1 MPHASTPV
9 LRDALRLTP
18 GVETLGIESAFEVAA
33 AARRLEAQGRSVVHT
48 EIGEPD
54 GPTPAHIVE
63 GGIRALRDGAT
74 RYAPAAGVAALRD
87 AIAAHMADRGVSAT
101 AEQVVVTSGAKPM
114 LLYAVLALVRPGDE
128 VLVPDPGFPIYESA
142 VRLVGGVPI
151 PYPVFPTDGALRDE
165 AIAAAITP
173 RTRVLVLNLPGNPT
187 GTAVPAAVL
196 DAIAELAVR
205 HDLAVLSDEIY
216 SRLYFAGV
224 HESVASRP
232 GLAQRTVLVDGF
244 SKTYAMTGWRL
255 GYGVMPA
262 RLAERVTAL
271 VINSTSC
278 VPPFIQLA
286 GLAALAG
293 PQQCVTALV
302 SRLRANR
309 DNIVRGLN
317 AIPHVHCASPSAAFY
332 AFPDV
337 SGLLERSGLSSTTL
351 SRILLDVYGLATL
364 AGSSFGARGEGHLRL
379 SFATSPKLLAAALDR
394 LAACAFD
401 LSSAHQLR

>member
-1 MPHASTPV
+1 
-9 LRDALRLTP
+9 
-18 GVETLGIESAFEVAA
+18 VETLGIESAFEVAA
-33 AARRLEAQGRSVVHT
+33 DARRLEAQGRSVVHA

-54 GPTPAHIVE
+54 GATPAHIVE
-63 GGIRALRDGAT
+63 AGIRALRDGAT
-74 RYAPAAGVAALRD
+74 
-87 AIAAHMADRGVSAT
+87 HMVDRGVSAT

-142 VRLVGGVPI
+142 VRLVGGVPV
-151 PYPVFPTDGALRDE
+151 PYPVSPTDGALRDE
-165 AIAAAITP
+165 TIAAAITS

-187 GTAVPAAVL
+187 GTAAPAAAL

-232 GLAQRTVLVDGF
+232 GLAERTVLVDGF

-286 GLAALAG
+286 GLAALTG

-302 SRLRANR
+302 SRLRASR
-309 DNIVRGLN
+309 DAIVRGLN
-317 AIPHVHCASPSAAFY
+317 AIPHVRCASPSAAFY

-337 SGLLERSGLSSTTL
+337 SGLLERGGLSTTAL
-351 SRILLDVYGLATL
+351 ARILLDVYGLATL